1 MTAAQA
7 RTLGTLIAKARSKAS
22 ISTRDLAENVGVAVG
37 WLSGLEQ
44 GRFLDPAPDRLA
56 RIAEA
61 LNIEPSRIDRITR
74 GAVADGLPGMR
85 TYFRAKYDLD
95 ADQIAQVERYVQRL
109 QDNGRK
115 AA

>member
-1 MTAAQA
+1 MTTAQA
-7 RTLGTLIAKARSKAS
+7 RTLGSLIAKARSKTGR
-22 ISTRDLAENVGVAVG
+22 STRDLATTVGVATG

-74 GAVADGLPGMR
+74 GTVAEGLPGMR
-85 TYFRAKYDLD
+85 TYFRAKSDLSSD
-95 ADQIAQVERYVQRL
+95 EIAQVERYIEGLRG
-109 QDNGRK
+109 DRGSTP
-115 AA
+115 